1 MNDSG
6 FVLPQAIDNQ
16 PHVSPALRRRIAL
29 ELAVLA
35 IGTPLFLAYA
45 SRDSALYVT
54 MAALFVCFVAIT
66 ARETRQKIWGEAP
79 EPWSGRMRRSVL
91 ILTALTVPTALMF
104 LAWNTWHGR
113 PIAYGSMLLALGVYF
128 AWACLQQI
136 IFQFYLHGRLR
147 VLWPST
153 ASALLPVVNGAAYG
167 LVHFP
172 HYELML
178 LTTVAGIVWSFC
190 YRRDRVLLP
199 IAASHA
205 ILGTGYYYWIEGAD
219 LIQEMAARLAVV

>member
-1 MNDSG
+1 MSQT
-6 FVLPQAIDNQ
+6 VDNQ
-16 PHVSPALRRRIAL
+16 PPVTLALHRRVVL
-29 ELAVLA
+29 ELATLA
-35 IGTPLFLAYA
+35 IATPLFLAYA
-45 SRDSALYVT
+45 PRDSALYVT
-54 MAALFVCFVAIT
+54 MAVLFVCFVAIT
-66 ARETRQKIWGEAP
+66 ARETRQKIWGDAP
-79 EPWSGRMRRSVL
+79 EPWSVRMRRSAL
-91 ILTALTVPTALMF
+91 LLTALTVPTALMF

-147 VLWPST
+147 VIWPSRT
-153 ASALLPVVNGAAYG
+153 RTLLPVVNGAAYG

-172 HYELML
+172 HYKLML
-178 LTTVAGIVWSFC
+178 LTAGAGVVWSLC

-205 ILGTGYYYWIEGAD
+205 ILGTTYYYWIEGAD
-219 LIQEMAARLAVV
+219 LMQEIAARFAAA